1 MLWRQYKLKALNS
14 SPSICT
20 SWRHIQT
27 TVKFNVVVCIT
38 CYQIIFRGACIGNF
52 AALPLTV
59 PALVN
64 PLVPYGYL
72 Y

>member
-1 MLWRQYKLKALNS
+1 MLWRQYKLKAFNS
-14 SPSICT
+14 SPSICP

-27 TVKFNVVVCIT
+27 TVKFNVIVCIS
-38 CYQIIFRGACIGNF
+38 CYQNYFRGAYIGKF
-52 AALPLTV
+52 AELSLTV
-59 PALVN
+59 ATLVS